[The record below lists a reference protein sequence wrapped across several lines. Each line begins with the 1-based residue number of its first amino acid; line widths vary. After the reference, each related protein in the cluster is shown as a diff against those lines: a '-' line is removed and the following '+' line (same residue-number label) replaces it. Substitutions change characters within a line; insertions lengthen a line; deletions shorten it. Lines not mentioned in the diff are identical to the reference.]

1 MADEEKAKLRL
12 EIAHVLFMDIVGY
25 SKLLTDEQ
33 SEALQELNQ
42 IVRSTEAAREAEAA
56 GQLTVLPTGDG
67 MALVFT
73 GSVEEPVEC
82 ALEISQAL
90 RAQPSL
96 PVRMGIH
103 SGPIHHVKDAN
114 GRENI
119 AGVGINI
126 AQRVMDCG
134 DAGHILVSKRV
145 ADDLAQQRRWQPYL
159 HELGDVEMK
168 HGVVVSLVNLYAE
181 TIGNPTPP
189 SRLGKTRGGVRA
201 FSKGARKGLSPVA
214 RAIFLIVGLLIALT
228 FMLAIVSV
236 IFAPAIMRTL
246 DQRRSATLPQPT
258 ATAVPSL
265 ADTIKS
271 AVAKQI
277 TDELQGELSRKK
289 NAAVQPSPTGSAI
302 PEKSIA
308 VLPFEN
314 LSDDK
319 GAAYFA
325 DGIQDEILTKLAGI
339 ADLKV
344 ISRTSTAK
352 YKSKPEDLKTVS
364 QQLGVATVLEG
375 SVQKAA
381 DKVRVN
387 VQLIDAR
394 ADSHLW
400 AKTYDRDIKDVF
412 AVESEVAQEIA
423 DSLQAKLSP
432 AEASTLATAPTKDTA
447 AYDLFLKGESQL
459 RAANASLRPES
470 FEEAIAWYQQAI
482 ARDPNFALAMARL
495 AESRL
500 SQHWFV
506 ETFTEPELAEVKQTV
521 EHALALAPD
530 LAQAHVAHGLFYYYG
545 YRQYEQALAE
555 FGRALQLQPNN
566 AQALEYSGYVY
577 RRQGQW
583 QRCLDTL
590 KKSLEQDPRNADVA
604 GNLSQTYCI
613 LRMWQDAERV
623 GKYALN
629 IDPADVIGM
638 RALLLAILNGSG
650 DIKKAQGV
658 LATFPSTNDLIS
670 SSASGIVASV
680 TGDRAYTFVFAR
692 DFEAALKVWETSADT
707 AADQRRRLSAKATI
721 RALAGDFTGAQADAE
736 KARQLLEERL
746 RERSNERVSMREL
759 IWVYLALKR
768 DADALKLARQAV
780 DLLPPERDALLG
792 NSNLA
797 GLAEVEARTGA
808 ASDAIAILRQ
818 LLTIPAGEN

>member
-1 MADEEKAKLRL
+1 MKIDNGTGGSRETSTGKPARVDERGRESINFFSELKRRNVYKVAVAYAVVGWLLVQVTTQVFPIFEIPNWALRL
-12 EIAHVLFMDIVGY
+12 IVFAIVIGFPIALVIAWAFELTPEGLKRTEDVDLATSARQPRKHAWIFVVIFGAAFSIGLFFIGRY
-25 SKLLTDEQ
+25 TGGTSRQ
-33 SEALQELNQ
+33 SE
-42 IVRSTEAAREAEAA
+42 
-56 GQLTVLPTGDG
+56 
-67 MALVFT
+67 
-73 GSVEEPVEC
+73 
-82 ALEISQAL
+82 
-90 RAQPSL
+90 
-96 PVRMGIH
+96 
-103 SGPIHHVKDAN
+103 
-114 GRENI
+114 
-119 AGVGINI
+119 
-126 AQRVMDCG
+126 
-134 DAGHILVSKRV
+134 
-145 ADDLAQQRRWQPYL
+145 
-159 HELGDVEMK
+159 
-168 HGVVVSLVNLYAE
+168 
-181 TIGNPTPP
+181 
-189 SRLGKTRGGVRA
+189 
-201 FSKGARKGLSPVA
+201 
-214 RAIFLIVGLLIALT
+214 
-228 FMLAIVSV
+228 
-236 IFAPAIMRTL
+236 
-246 DQRRSATLPQPT
+246 T
-258 ATAVPSL
+258 ATA
-265 ADTIKS
+265 S
-271 AVAKQI
+271 A
-277 TDELQGELSRKK
+277 
-289 NAAVQPSPTGSAI
+289 
-302 PEKSIA
+302 KSIA

-314 LSDDK
+314 LSEDK
-319 GAAYFA
+319 GATYFA
-325 DGIQDEILTKLAGI
+325 DGIQDET
-339 ADLKV
+339 
-344 ISRTSTAK
+344 R
-352 YKSKPEDLKTVS
+352 YKSKPEDLRTVS

-375 SVQKAA
+375 SVQKAD

-387 VQLIDAR
+387 VQLIDAK

-432 AEASTLATAPTKDTA
+432 AEANTLAAAPTKDTA

-470 FEEAIAWYQQAI
+470 FDQAIAWYQQAI

-495 AESRL
+495 AEGRL

-506 ETFTEPELAEVKQTV
+506 ETFTEAELAEVGKTV
-521 EHALALAPD
+521 DYALALAPD

-583 QRCLDTL
+583 LRCLDTL

-629 IDPADVIGM
+629 IDPSDVIGM

-658 LATFPSTNDLIS
+658 LASFPSTNDLIS

-680 TGDRAYTFVFAR
+680 TGDRAYTFVIAR
-692 DFEAALKVWETSADT
+692 NFEAALKVREIRADT
-707 AADQRRRLSAKATI
+707 AADQRRQLSARATI
-721 RALAGDFTGAQADAE
+721 RALAGDFTGGHADAE

-746 RERSNERVSMREL
+746 RERPNERVSMREL

-768 DADALKLARQAV
+768 DADALKLARQAA

-808 ASDAIAILRQ
+808 ASDAIAILRR
-818 LLTIPAGEN
+818 LLTIPAGETVSIAR

>member
-1 MADEEKAKLRL
+1 MADEHKAKRL

-42 IVRSTEAAREAEAA
+42 IVRSTEAAREAEGA
-56 GQLTVLPTGDG
+56 GALTVLPTGDG

-82 ALEISQAL
+82 ALEISQTL
-90 RAQPSL
+90 RAEPSL
-96 PVRMGIH
+96 PVRMGVH
-103 SGPIHHVKDAN
+103 SGPIRHLADAN

-289 NAAVQPSPTGSAI
+289 NAAVQPAPNGSAI

-308 VLPFEN
+308 VLPFGN
-314 LSDDK
+314 LSRDPDN
-319 GAAYFA
+319 AYFVE
-325 DGIQDEILTKLAGI
+325 GIQDEILTRLSKI

-344 ISRTSTAK
+344 ISRTSTQK
-352 YKSKPEDLKTVS
+352 HKSAPDNLRDVAR
-364 QQLGVATVLEG
+364 QLGVANILEG

-381 DKVRVN
+381 DQVRVN
-387 VQLIDAR
+387 VQLINALNDA
-394 ADSHLW
+394 HLW
-400 AKTYDRDIKDVF
+400 SDIYDRKLTDIF
-412 AVESEVAQEIA
+412 AVESDIA
-423 DSLQAKLSP
+423 KTIAETLQARLSG
-432 AEASTLATAPTKDTA
+432 AEKNSIAKTPTVNPE
-447 AYDLFLKGESQL
+447 AYELYLKGRFFSEKRTGADL
-459 RAANASLRPES
+459 RKSIEYLD
-470 FEEAIAWYQQAI
+470 QAI
-482 ARDPNFALAMARL
+482 AKDPNYALA
-495 AESRL
+495 
-500 SQHWFV
+500 
-506 ETFTEPELAEVKQTV
+506 
-521 EHALALAPD
+521 
-530 LAQAHVAHGLFYYYG
+530 
-545 YRQYEQALAE
+545 
-555 FGRALQLQPNN
+555 
-566 AQALEYSGYVY
+566 
-577 RRQGQW
+577 
-583 QRCLDTL
+583 
-590 KKSLEQDPRNADVA
+590 
-604 GNLSQTYCI
+604 
-613 LRMWQDAERV
+613 
-623 GKYALN
+623 
-629 IDPADVIGM
+629 
-638 RALLLAILNGSG
+638 
-650 DIKKAQGV
+650 
-658 LATFPSTNDLIS
+658 
-670 SSASGIVASV
+670 
-680 TGDRAYTFVFAR
+680 
-692 DFEAALKVWETSADT
+692 
-707 AADQRRRLSAKATI
+707 
-721 RALAGDFTGAQADAE
+721 
-736 KARQLLEERL
+736 
-746 RERSNERVSMREL
+746 
-759 IWVYLALKR
+759 
-768 DADALKLARQAV
+768 
-780 DLLPPERDALLG
+780 
-792 NSNLA
+792 
-797 GLAEVEARTGA
+797 
-808 ASDAIAILRQ
+808 
-818 LLTIPAGEN
+818 